1 MVTCINS
8 HIEMML
14 FFIIINAE
22 WYYKDIERD
31 KRWVR
36 KTDFFSSVQ
45 LDTLWIKTGKIK
57 QFRVS
62 CSWAIAESSLA
73 AALAVTITLIS
84 HRRPLFR
91 SRTSL
96 CSLWTFINVTVLLWE
111 KCMYLSVRG
120 NMKRGYVS
128 ERERGKEIKWGRR
141 GNDKVCWITG
151 WHWKKPLCPFSLH
164 LSIPWFTLC
173 ALFTSHTSSI
183 STYWLSPISIFPH
196 QWGSP
201 SHPVALHE
209 YLSALGSVKHFPKVG
224 VNEIIVLRHSGVQED
239 GLGRGEEKECGMKM
253 KGELT
258 GIGREW
264 DDSEEGRELENRRGW
279 KEGRRRKTAM
289 ADRKDDKSS
298 KEKNKDGI
306 KIKTNGGKE
315 RWEDERR
322 ERRGNEEKMMN
333 N

>member
-8 HIEMML
+8 HIEKHSAFL
-14 FFIIINAE
+14 HNNKCRVV
-22 WYYKDIERD
+22 YKAIGRD

-36 KTDFFSSVQ
+36 KTDFFFSSVQ
-45 LDTLWIKTGKIK
+45 LDTLWIKTGQIK

-84 HRRPLFR
+84 HRQPLFR

-183 STYWLSPISIFPH
+183 STYWLSPHLNF
-196 QWGSP
+196 SP
-201 SHPVALHE
+201 SVRVPQPSSGIARVPVSTRE
-209 YLSALGSVKHFPKVG
+209 RQTFSQG
-224 VNEIIVLRHSGVQED
+224 
-239 GLGRGEEKECGMKM
+239 
-253 KGELT
+253 
-258 GIGREW
+258 GREW
-264 DDSEEGRELENRRGW
+264 DHCPSTQRRTAGRPGEGWGEGMWNENERWTNRKWEGMRRQ
-279 KEGRRRKTAM
+279 GRRTR
-289 ADRKDDKSS
+289 
-298 KEKNKDGI
+298 I
-306 KIKTNGGKE
+306 GK
-315 RWEDERR
+315 
-322 ERRGNEEKMMN
+322 
-333 N
+333 